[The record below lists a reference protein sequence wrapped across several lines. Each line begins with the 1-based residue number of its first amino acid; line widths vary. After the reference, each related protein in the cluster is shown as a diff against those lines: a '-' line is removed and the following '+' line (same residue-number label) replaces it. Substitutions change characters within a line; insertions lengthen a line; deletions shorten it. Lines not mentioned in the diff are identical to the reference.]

1 MKLKILFFGTPSF
14 AKTCLEELIIKEYD
28 ICGVIT
34 SPDKKSGRGLKLK
47 KSIVKVFSE
56 ENKLKIFQPENLKN
70 KKFLKEIKELKAD
83 IGVVVAFRK
92 IPKELWEIPNFGTF
106 NLHASLL
113 PNYRGAA
120 PINWSIIFKEKVTGV
135 TTFLINDNIDSGDL
149 LLQEKISID
158 HNENAGSLHDKLA
171 IIGKN
176 IIIKTIDLFPL
187 KFKPKKQIILGN
199 ENIAPKLTRENTKID
214 WSNTLEDIYNKI
226 RGLSPS
232 PGAWTFLVSGKENI
246 IFKIFKASTEPL
258 IDENADNEII
268 IIKNNLFVKHSDG
281 LLKLEIVQLPNKK
294 IMQTS
299 SLLNGFS
306 FKSGSKVI

>member
-120 PINWSIIFKEKVTGV
+120 PINWSIKKKEKFTGV

-176 IIIKTIDLFPL
+176 LIIKTIDLFPL
-187 KFKPKKQIILGN
+187 KFKPKKQIIIGN

-268 IIKNNLFVKHSDG
+268 IIKKNLFVKHSDG

>member
-14 AKTCLEELIIKEYD
+14 AKTCLEELIIKEHD

-56 ENKLKIFQPENLKN
+56 ENKLKIFQPEDLKN
-70 KKFLKEIKELKAD
+70 KKFLKDIKELKAD

-120 PINWSIIFKEKVTGV
+120 PINWSIIFKEKITGV
-135 TTFLINDNIDSGDL
+135 TTFLINDSIDSGDL
-149 LLQEKISID
+149 LLQEKIPIEYD
-158 HNENAGSLHDKLA
+158 ENAGSLHDKLA

-226 RGLSPS
+226 RGLSPF
-232 PGAWTFLVSGKENI
+232 PGAWTFLVNDNENI
-246 IFKIFKASTEPL
+246 VIKIFKATTEPL

-268 IIKNNLFVKHSDG
+268 IIKKNLFVKHSDG

>member
-14 AKTCLEELIIKEYD
+14 AKTCLEELIIKEYE

-34 SPDKKSGRGLKLK
+34 IPDKKSGRGLKLK

-120 PINWSIIFKEKVTGV
+120 PINWSIIFKEKITGV

-176 IIIKTIDLFPL
+176 LIIKTIDLFPL
-187 KFKPKKQIILGN
+187 KFKPKKQIIIGN

-226 RGLSPS
+226 RGLSPF
-232 PGAWTFLVSGKENI
+232 PGAWTFLVNGKENI

-268 IIKNNLFVKHSDG
+268 VIKKNLFVKHSDG

>member
-120 PINWSIIFKEKVTGV
+120 PINWSIIFKEKITGV

-268 IIKNNLFVKHSDG
+268 IIKKNLFVKHSDG

>member
-120 PINWSIIFKEKVTGV
+120 PINWSIIFKEKFTGV

-149 LLQEKISID
+149 LLQEKIPID
-158 HNENAGSLHDKLA
+158 HNDNAGFLHDKLA

-176 IIIKTIDLFPL
+176 LIIKTIDLFPL
-187 KFKPKKQIILGN
+187 KFKPKKQIIIGN

-226 RGLSPS
+226 RGLSPF
-232 PGAWTFLVSGKENI
+232 PGAWTFLVNGKENI

-258 IDENADNEII
+258 IDENAGNEII
-268 IIKNNLFVKHSDG
+268 IIKKNLFVKHSDG

>member
-1 MKLKILFFGTPSF
+1 MKIKILFFGTPSF
-14 AKTCLEELIIKEYD
+14 AKTCLEELIIKEYN

-56 ENKLKIFQPENLKN
+56 ENKLKIFQPENLEN
-70 KKFLKEIKELKAD
+70 KKFLKDIKELKAD

-226 RGLSPS
+226 RGLSPF
-232 PGAWTFLVSGKENI
+232 PGAWTFLVNGKENI
-246 IFKIFKASTEPL
+246 ILKIFKATTEPL
-258 IDENADNEII
+258 IDENAENEII
-268 IIKNNLFVKHSDG
+268 VIKKNLFVKHPDG

>member
-232 PGAWTFLVSGKENI
+232 PGAWTFLVNGKENI

-268 IIKNNLFVKHSDG
+268 IIKKNLFVKHSDG

>member
-120 PINWSIIFKEKVTGV
+120 PINWSIIFNEKFTGV

-268 IIKNNLFVKHSDG
+268 IIKKNLFVKHSDG

>member
-268 IIKNNLFVKHSDG
+268 VIKKNLFVKHSDG

>member
-14 AKTCLEELIIKEYD
+14 AKTCLEELIIKEYE

-47 KSIVKVFSE
+47 KSLVKVFSE
-56 ENKLKIFQPENLKN
+56 ENKLKIFQPENLEN
-70 KKFLKEIKELKAD
+70 KKFLKDIKELKAD

-226 RGLSPS
+226 RGLSPF

-258 IDENADNEII
+258 IDENAGNEII
-268 IIKNNLFVKHSDG
+268 IIKKNLFVKHSDG

>member
-14 AKTCLEELIIKEYD
+14 AKTCLEELIIKEYE

-56 ENKLKIFQPENLKN
+56 ENKLKIFQPENLEN
-70 KKFLKEIKELKAD
+70 KKFLKDIKELKAD

-232 PGAWTFLVSGKENI
+232 PGAWTFLVNGKENI

-258 IDENADNEII
+258 IDENAGNEII
-268 IIKNNLFVKHSDG
+268 IIKKNLFVKHSDG

-294 IMQTS
+294 IMQTR

>member
-14 AKTCLEELIIKEYD
+14 AKICLKELIIKEYD

-268 IIKNNLFVKHSDG
+268 IIKKNLFVKHSDG

>member
-14 AKTCLEELIIKEYD
+14 AKTCLEELIIKEYE

-47 KSIVKVFSE
+47 KSLVKVFSE
-56 ENKLKIFQPENLKN
+56 ENKLKIFQPENLEN
-70 KKFLKEIKELKAD
+70 KKFLKDIKELKAD

-226 RGLSPS
+226 RGLSPF
-232 PGAWTFLVSGKENI
+232 PGAWTFLVNGKENI

-268 IIKNNLFVKHSDG
+268 IIKKNLFVKHSDG

-294 IMQTS
+294 IMQTR

>member
-120 PINWSIIFKEKVTGV
+120 PINWSIIFNEKFTGV

-149 LLQEKISID
+149 LLQEKIPID
-158 HNENAGSLHDKLA
+158 HNDNAGFLHDKLA

-226 RGLSPS
+226 RGLSPF
-232 PGAWTFLVSGKENI
+232 PGAWTFLVNGKENI
-246 IFKIFKASTEPL
+246 IFKIFKASTVPL

-268 IIKNNLFVKHSDG
+268 VIKKNLFVKHSDG

>member
-14 AKTCLEELIIKEYD
+14 AKTCLEELIIKEYE

-34 SPDKKSGRGLKLK
+34 IPDKKSGRGLKLK

-120 PINWSIIFKEKVTGV
+120 PINWSIIFNEKFTGV

-187 KFKPKKQIILGN
+187 KFKPKKQIIIGN

-268 IIKNNLFVKHSDG
+268 IIKKNLFVKHSDG

>member
-149 LLQEKISID
+149 LLQEKIPID
-158 HNENAGSLHDKLA
+158 HNDNAGFLHDKLA

-176 IIIKTIDLFPL
+176 LIIKTIDLFPL

-268 IIKNNLFVKHSDG
+268 IIKKNLFVKHSDG

>member
-56 ENKLKIFQPENLKN
+56 ENKLKIFQPENLEN
-70 KKFLKEIKELKAD
+70 KKFLKDIKELKAD

-258 IDENADNEII
+258 IDENAGNEII
-268 IIKNNLFVKHSDG
+268 IIKKNLFVKHSDG

-294 IMQTS
+294 IMQTR

>member
-70 KKFLKEIKELKAD
+70 KKFLKEIKKLKAD

-120 PINWSIIFKEKVTGV
+120 PINWSIIFKEKITGV

-149 LLQEKISID
+149 LLQEKIPID
-158 HNENAGSLHDKLA
+158 HNDNAGFLHDKLA

-176 IIIKTIDLFPL
+176 LIIKTIDLFPL
-187 KFKPKKQIILGN
+187 KFKPKKQIIIGN

-226 RGLSPS
+226 RGLSPF
-232 PGAWTFLVSGKENI
+232 PGAWTFLVNGKENI

-268 IIKNNLFVKHSDG
+268 IIKKNLFVKHSDG

>member
-120 PINWSIIFKEKVTGV
+120 PINWSIIFKEKITGV

-226 RGLSPS
+226 RGLSPY

-268 IIKNNLFVKHSDG
+268 IIEKNLFVKHSDG

>member
-226 RGLSPS
+226 RGLSPF
-232 PGAWTFLVSGKENI
+232 PGAWTFLVNGKENI

-258 IDENADNEII
+258 IDENAGNEII
-268 IIKNNLFVKHSDG
+268 IIKKNLFVKHSDG

>member
-47 KSIVKVFSE
+47 KSIVKVFSV

>member
-14 AKTCLEELIIKEYD
+14 AKTCLEELIIKKYD

-70 KKFLKEIKELKAD
+70 KKFLNDIKKLKAD

-149 LLQEKISID
+149 LLQEKISIE

-171 IIGKN
+171 TIGKN
-176 IIIKTIDLFPL
+176 TIIKTIDLFPL
-187 KFKPKKQIILGN
+187 KFKPKKQIILGT

-226 RGLSPS
+226 RGLSPF
-232 PGAWTFLVSGKENI
+232 PGAWTFLVNGKENI
-246 IFKIFKASTEPL
+246 IFKIFKATIEPL
-258 IDENADNEII
+258 IDKNANNEII
-268 IIKNNLFVKHSDG
+268 IIKKNLFVKHSDG

>member
-14 AKTCLEELIIKEYD
+14 AKTCLEELIIKEYE

-56 ENKLKIFQPENLKN
+56 ENKLKIFQPENLEN
-70 KKFLKEIKELKAD
+70 KKFLKDIKELKAD

-268 IIKNNLFVKHSDG
+268 IIKKNLFVKHSDG